1 MPRGREDEEVPEI
14 PLDSRTPSA
23 DERTES
29 GPQEDRRS
37 HSNQPVRRPSGV
49 RLTPTISLG
58 EMASICQ
65 LEELDDDGKPLSP
78 MGYIRWERGVKK
90 VFQMIP
96 SDLDTVKMVILKTLK
111 SERARET
118 MLKAKSYD
126 SIIEDLKAMMWN
138 IGFKERARDLLKT
151 IKQGSNSVSEYDQI
165 FSDLVTIAGM
175 ESNTELQVV
184 LFLNGLN
191 PRIRAACLGD
201 TSNIMSLRTKALA
214 VEKIIQQ
221 MESVGQQSETVACV
235 EDVGSEDDDESEC
248 LHAKSS
254 TRKPKKKDRSRS
266 VRCFKCGGRGHLA
279 KQCPSPSSLSHNNTH
294 MKTKNWKKFYC
305 EVHVY
310 ERGRD
315 SKAGPIIRPVQLGG
329 TKVDVLVDTGASA
342 SVVEESVVKQ
352 LKHYKVTRAE
362 GWIHG
367 IGKQVP
373 IIGKVRCSLYGL
385 GTRSWVSA
393 FIVKSCPHKVIIGRD
408 FLAKHCPPYSRF
420 IQELTKFRE
429 EVLSVDTQD
438 VEEKERVELL
448 HKIEEKCPGLLLEKG
463 QVPPKDR
470 VYKGMTF
477 RLGLKREARKE
488 RFFRPQYPPK
498 PGEVDFFMKAMEPL
512 IRTNVWEKT
521 SSPHNNPIL
530 MVPKKAIEGK
540 PQFRLVVDNRMVNQ
554 KCVAQ
559 VTPGASQIDT
569 VRQLAGATY
578 FTTCDLSNAFYS
590 LVLDKQDR
598 PFTAITLPGGKGRYQ
613 LTRMPMGAVASM
625 AALNT
630 AIQQV
635 LGDVIS
641 EYVAVWADDVVIYSK
656 TKEEH
661 VRHVMQVMQKLDEA
675 GFCISRHKLEL
686 FHTQVSWL
694 GYDIDENGIRIGAE
708 RVQALQNL
716 ARPGNPKQLM
726 SVLGLFNYL
735 SSHIVNYA
743 KMAKPLRDLQKAEK
757 WKWTEE
763 CEEAF
768 KKIKE
773 VITHAPTIGFLDP
786 HKELYMHTDASQDAI
801 AGILTQV
808 QNGKHVIIDTW
819 SKANPPRKTP
829 WSATMLEAEAVIKC
843 ARRWKN
849 YLWVVPITHIIS
861 DAFGLQFL
869 KEKAE
874 HSRLVQRWLA
884 VMEDFKYDVVYRKGE
899 YNIADPLSRFVEAFP
914 MQLRGKRLS
923 SEFVHRCLDGYEDD
937 PGSDY
942 EPERDQSQGRHE
954 RRQDSEDSAQQK
966 IPNEQVTWTGSSEA
980 IAELQRADTQCSRYL
995 KAIQGHRPRD
1005 FTGKE
1010 AQDIVGMT
1018 IKKGVLIKYENNSV
1032 MGRKGRIVLP
1042 EKGVSQALRMAH
1054 DMPQAG
1060 HRGVNGTY
1068 QRLRSIYWIR
1078 GMKMKV
1084 KEYVHTCPVCNA
1096 RKGARGSVP
1105 LEPDER
1111 AMELGERVHMDGNK
1125 MPRSGPYE
1133 HIMVLVDAATKFVML
1148 KPTCGENAKDACE
1161 LLEEF
1166 TYRVRKPM
1174 KVTTDRGTAFMSDAF
1189 QAKCKEVG
1197 AQFAP
1202 VGPRQPQANGQVERI
1217 NKEINEM
1224 AAKLWAS
1231 GKHWSDYIR
1240 QIEYALNTSVS
1251 EATGYTPY
1259 ELVYGREPKAI
1270 GVVNAQDIDT
1280 QPVAINV
1287 RNKVQQLQ
1295 TLAFRNQKQAA
1306 QKQRHYHDRM
1316 SRERKFE
1323 IGDKVRWHDTT
1334 RVGKLVSQWIGPFT
1348 VVKDIGS
1355 ANFTLQ
1361 RPDGSQFN
1369 AHKRDMMKVNGE
1381 RSQPEQADPQLGR
1394 GEM

>member
-1 MPRGREDEEVPEI
+1 MSFIPRDVGVLVTPIPSGTLGTDQAQQQGHGSQGGLPAPEPGGLNLKPSVSLAEVAGMCQLVELDEEG
-14 PLDSRTPSA
+14 R
-23 DERTES
+23 
-29 GPQEDRRS
+29 Q
-37 HSNQPVRRPSGV
+37 
-49 RLTPTISLG
+49 
-58 EMASICQ
+58 
-65 LEELDDDGKPLSP
+65 LSP
-78 MGYIRWERGVKK
+78 MRFIQWERGVLKLLK
-90 VFQMIP
+90 VIQ
-96 SDLDTVKMVILKTLK
+96 DVDTAKMVILRTIR
-111 SERARET
+111 SEKIREVV
-118 MLKAKSYD
+118 LGAKD
-126 SIIEDLKAMMWN
+126 CQSIVGAVREQVST
-138 IGFKERARDLLKT
+138 IGFKEKARDLLKS
-151 IKQGSNSVSEYDQI
+151 IRQGNDTVSEFDAT
-165 FSDLVTIAGM
+165 FSSLAEIAGT
-175 ESNTELQVV
+175 SASAELQVA
-184 LFLNGLN
+184 LFLSGLN
-191 PRIRAACLGD
+191 PRIKAACLCEA
-201 TSNIMSLRTKALA
+201 TNLMTLRSKALK
-214 VEKIIQQ
+214 VEKVLQQ
-221 MESVGQQSETVACV
+221 LDSVRQQDETVALA
-235 EDVGSEDDDESEC
+235 EDRDCKDEEDKVEC
-248 LHAKSS
+248 LHSRR
-254 TRKPKKKDRSRS
+254 TRRIPRTKDKKKV
-266 VRCFKCGGRGHLA
+266 VRCYKCGGLGHMA
-279 KQCPSPSSLSHNNTH
+279 KQCPSPHSFSHTNSHPSDRN
-294 MKTKNWKKFYC
+294 KKKFYC
-305 EVHVY
+305 SVNVY
-310 ERGRD
+310 GGGEKKK
-315 SKAGPIIRPVQLGG
+315 KAEPIIRPVQLGG
-329 TKVDVLVDTGASA
+329 IKVDVLVDTGAST
-342 SVVEESVVKQ
+342 SIVEESIVKQ
-352 LKHYKVTRAE
+352 LKYYKVTDAS
-362 GWIHG
+362 GWVHG

-373 IIGKVRCSLYGL
+373 IIGRLRCSLYGL
-385 GTRSWVSA
+385 GTRSWISA
-393 FIVKSCPHKVIIGRD
+393 FIVEQCPHKVIIGRD
-408 FLAKHCPPYSRF
+408 FLAKHCPPYDHF
-420 IQELTKFRE
+420 VQELNKFRG
-429 EVLSVDTQD
+429 EVLSVECQD
-438 VEEKERVELL
+438 VKKEEQAELL
-448 HKIEEKCPGLLLEKG
+448 QKIEEKCPGLLLEKG

-477 RLGLKREARKE
+477 HLGLRREARRE

-498 PGEVDFFMKAMEPL
+498 PGEVDFFVKAMEPL
-512 IRTNVWEKT
+512 IRTGVWEKT

-530 MVPKKAIEGK
+530 MVPKKAIDGK

-554 KCVAQ
+554 RCVAQ

-590 LVLDKQDR
+590 LILDKQDR

-661 VRHVMQVMQKLDEA
+661 VKHVMQVMQKLNDA
-675 GFCISRHKLEL
+675 GFCISKHKLEL
-686 FHTQVSWL
+686 FQTCVSWL

-743 KMAKPLRDLQKAEK
+743 RIAKPLRDLQKAEK
-757 WKWTEE
+757 WNWTNE

-773 VITHAPTIGFLDP
+773 VIVHAPTIGFLDP

-808 QNGKHVIIDTW
+808 HNGKHVIIDTW

-899 YNIADPLSRFVEAFP
+899 YNIADPLSRFVEALP

-923 SEFVHRCLDGYEDD
+923 REFVHRCLDGYEED
-937 PGSDY
+937 PDSDY
-942 EPERDQSQGRHE
+942 EPEQDQCQARQEIEPEREEPDQQRDV
-954 RRQDSEDSAQQK
+954 A
-966 IPNEQVTWTGSSEA
+966 EQVTWAGSPEA
-980 IAELQRADTQCSRYL
+980 IAELQGADAQCKRYL
-995 KAIQGHRPRD
+995 KALQGHKPKD

-1010 AQDIVGMT
+1010 VQDLAGMV
-1018 IKKGVLIKYENNSV
+1018 IKKGILIKYEDNSV

-1042 EKGVSQALRMAH
+1042 EKGTAQALRIAH
-1054 DMPQAG
+1054 DAPQAG

-1078 GMKMKV
+1078 GMKAKV
-1084 KEYVHTCPVCNA
+1084 KEYVRTCPICNA

-1105 LEPDER
+1105 MEPDER
-1111 AMELGERVHMDGNK
+1111 ALELGERVHMDGNK
-1125 MPRSGPYE
+1125 MPRSGPFE

-1148 KPTCGENAKDACE
+1148 RPTWGENAKDACE

-1166 TYRVRKPM
+1166 AYRVRKPM
-1174 KVTTDRGTAFMSDAF
+1174 KVTTDRGTAFMSEAF
-1189 QAKCKEVG
+1189 QAKCREIG

-1217 NKEINEM
+1217 NKDINEM
-1224 AAKLWAS
+1224 AAKLLAS
-1231 GKHWSDYIR
+1231 GKRWSDNIR
-1240 QIEYALNTSVS
+1240 QMEYALNTSVS
-1251 EATGYTPY
+1251 ETTGYSPY

-1270 GVVNAQDIDT
+1270 GVVSAQDIEKESATAKVKD
-1280 QPVAINV
+1280 
-1287 RNKVQQLQ
+1287 RVQQLQ
-1295 TLAFRNQKQAA
+1295 SSASKNQRHAA
-1306 QKQRHYHDRM
+1306 QKQRHYHDRF
-1316 SRERKFE
+1316 SRERTFK
-1323 IGDKVRWHDTT
+1323 IGDMVRWHDTT
-1334 RVGKLVSQWIGPFT
+1334 CVGKLASQWIGPFT
-1348 VVKDIGS
+1348 VVKNIGS
-1355 ANFTLQ
+1355 ANFTLR
-1361 RPDGSQFN
+1361 RPDGTEFN

-1381 RSQPEQADPQLGR
+1381 RSGPRRADPHLGR

>member
-1 MPRGREDEEVPEI
+1 M
-14 PLDSRTPSA
+14 
-23 DERTES
+23 
-29 GPQEDRRS
+29 
-37 HSNQPVRRPSGV
+37 
-49 RLTPTISLG
+49 
-58 EMASICQ
+58 
-65 LEELDDDGKPLSP
+65 
-78 MGYIRWERGVKK
+78 
-90 VFQMIP
+90 
-96 SDLDTVKMVILKTLK
+96 
-111 SERARET
+111 
-118 MLKAKSYD
+118 
-126 SIIEDLKAMMWN
+126 
-138 IGFKERARDLLKT
+138 
-151 IKQGSNSVSEYDQI
+151 
-165 FSDLVTIAGM
+165 
-175 ESNTELQVV
+175 
-184 LFLNGLN
+184 
-191 PRIRAACLGD
+191 
-201 TSNIMSLRTKALA
+201 
-214 VEKIIQQ
+214 
-221 MESVGQQSETVACV
+221 
-235 EDVGSEDDDESEC
+235 
-248 LHAKSS
+248 
-254 TRKPKKKDRSRS
+254 KDRNR
-266 VRCFKCGGRGHLA
+266 
-279 KQCPSPSSLSHNNTH
+279 
-294 MKTKNWKKFYC
+294 KKFYGD
-305 EVHVY
+305 VHVNS
-310 ERGRD
+310 EGED
-315 SKAGPIIRPVQLGG
+315 GKAGPIVRPVQLGG
-329 TKVDVLVDTGASA
+329 IKVNVLVDTGASA
-342 SVVEESVVKQ
+342 SIIEEGVANQ
-352 LKHYKVTRAE
+352 LKHCKRTRAE

-367 IGKQVP
+367 VGKRVP
-373 IIGKVRCSLYGL
+373 IIGRVKCSLYGL
-385 GTRSWVSA
+385 GTRSWITA
-393 FIVKSCPHKVIIGRD
+393 FIVKQCPHRVIVGRD
-408 FLAKHCPPYSRF
+408 FLAKHCPPYNRF
-420 IQELTKFRE
+420 VQELTKVRE
-429 EVLSVDTQD
+429 EVLSLDSQA
-438 VEEKERVELL
+438 VEEKEQAELL
-448 HKIEEKCPGLLLEKG
+448 REIEERCPGLLLEKG
-463 QVPPKDR
+463 QVAPEDR

-477 RLGLKREARKE
+477 RLGLKKEARKE

-498 PGEVDFFMKAMEPL
+498 PGEIDFFMETMRPL
-512 IRTNVWEKT
+512 IETNVWERT
-521 SSPHNNPIL
+521 NSPHNNPIL
-530 MVPKKAIEGK
+530 MVPKKAIDGK

-559 VTPGASQIDT
+559 VTPGASQMDT
-569 VRQLAGATY
+569 VRQLAGAAF

-590 LVLDKQDR
+590 LILDKQDR

-641 EYVAVWADDVVIYSK
+641 DFVAVWADDVVIYSK

-661 VRHVMQVMQKLDEA
+661 VKHVMQVMQKLNEA
-675 GFCISRHKLEL
+675 GFCISKHKLEL
-686 FHTQVSWL
+686 FRTRVSWL
-694 GYDIDENGIRIGAE
+694 GYDIDEKGIRIGAE

-743 KMAKPLRDLQKAEK
+743 KLAKPLRDLQKAEK
-757 WKWTEE
+757 WNWTEE
-763 CEEAF
+763 CEKAF

-773 VITHAPTIGFLDP
+773 VIVHAPTIGFLDP

-899 YNIADPLSRFVEAFP
+899 HNIADPLSRFVEALP

-923 SEFVHRCLDGYEDD
+923 SEFVHRCLDGYEDEPD
-937 PGSDY
+937 SDY
-942 EPERDQSQGRHE
+942 EPDLEQSQSRNGR
-954 RRQDSEDSAQQK
+954 RTNSEEPAQQRVAT
-966 IPNEQVTWTGSSEA
+966 EQVTWTGSPEA
-980 IAELQRADTQCSRYL
+980 IAELQRADEQCSRYM
-995 KAIQGHRPRD
+995 KAIQGHKPRD
-1005 FTGKE
+1005 FTREE
-1010 AQDIVGMT
+1010 AQDIAGMT
-1018 IKKGVLIKYENNSV
+1018 IKNGVLIKYEDNSV
-1032 MGRKGRIVLP
+1032 MGKKGRIVLP
-1042 EKGVSQALRMAH
+1042 EKGVSQALRIAH
-1054 DMPQAG
+1054 DVPQAG

-1078 GMKMKV
+1078 GMKAKV
-1084 KEYVHTCPVCNA
+1084 KEYVRTCPICNA

-1111 AMELGERVHMDGNK
+1111 ALELGERVHMDGNK

-1148 KPTCGENAKDACE
+1148 RPAWGENAKDACE

-1166 TYRVRKPM
+1166 TYRVRKPL
-1174 KVTTDRGTAFMSDAF
+1174 KVTTDRGTAFMSEAF
-1189 QAKCKEVG
+1189 QAKCKEIG

-1217 NKEINEM
+1217 NKEINEI

-1231 GKHWSDYIR
+1231 GKYWSDYIR

-1251 EATGYTPY
+1251 EATGFTPY

-1270 GVVNAQDIDT
+1270 GIVNAQDILT
-1280 QPVAINV
+1280 QSAATSV
-1287 RNKVQQLQ
+1287 RDRVQQLQ
-1295 TLAFRNQKQAA
+1295 TLAFRNQKRAA
-1306 QKQRHYHDRM
+1306 QKQRRYHDRT
-1316 SRERKFE
+1316 SKEREFE
-1323 IGDKVRWHDTT
+1323 VGDKVRWHDTT

-1348 VVKDIGS
+1348 VVKDVGS

-1361 RPDGSQFN
+1361 RPDGTQFN
-1369 AHKRDMMKVNGE
+1369 AHRRDMMKVNGE
-1381 RSQPEQADPQLGR
+1381 RSLPEQADPQLGR